1 MRYKEYVEKYAE
13 HHGITVAEAETH
25 KMVHEAKAYYEELEE
40 QEAEKDEP

>member
-1 MRYKEYVEKYAE
+1 MGYKEYVERYAG
-13 HHGITVAEAETH
+13 HHCITVDEAEKH